1 MNTELEGKTVERILK
16 WFSGRKGTEATV
28 RRVMIPKEI
37 TLEDQNLPVE
47 LRTLLVKWRKE
58 ADVVRGK
65 AEWYAKLAKYYF
77 TFKGVEYVL
86 TPKPFNLSDAD
97 FEIMKI
103 EDDLKGI
110 GCVDILYTGM
120 LD

>member
-1 MNTELEGKTVERILK
+1 MNKIKEQLAKLFHKETMHTAERGALPKELSFEDKDLPDELQGLLLK
-16 WFSGRKGTEATV
+16 WREEA
-28 RRVMIPKEI
+28 
-37 TLEDQNLPVE
+37 
-47 LRTLLVKWRKE
+47 E
-58 ADVVRGK
+58 AVRGK
-65 AEWYAKLAKYYF
+65 ATWYAKLAKYYF

-86 TPKPFNLSDAD
+86 TPKTFSLSDAD

-103 EDDLKGI
+103 EDDLKGL

>member
-1 MNTELEGKTVERILK
+1 MNRIKEWLAKSFRKEPKRQVERVVL
-16 WFSGRKGTEATV
+16 
-28 RRVMIPKEI
+28 PKE
-37 TLEDQNLPVE
+37 LSFADKDLPDE
-47 LRTLLVKWRKE
+47 LQGLLAKWREE
-58 ADVVRGK
+58 AEAVRGK
-65 AEWYAKLAKYYF
+65 ATWYAKLAKYYF

-103 EDDLKGI
+103 EDDLKGL

>member
-1 MNTELEGKTVERILK
+1 MNRIKEMLAK
-16 WFSGRKGTEATV
+16 IFHKEAT
-28 RRVMIPKEI
+28 RLSKRVVLPKE
-37 TLEDQNLPVE
+37 LSFVDKDLPDE
-47 LRTLLVKWRKE
+47 LQGLLAKWREE
-58 ADVVRGK
+58 ADAARGK
-65 AEWYAKLAKYYF
+65 ATWYAKLAKYYF
-77 TFKGVEYVL
+77 TFKGVVYVL

-97 FEIMKI
+97 FEMMRI

>member
-1 MNTELEGKTVERILK
+1 MKKIIERLFRK
-16 WFSGRKGTEATV
+16 VSGSKESGTKV
-28 RRVMIPKEI
+28 SRVNLPKEI
-37 TLEDQNLPVE
+37 ILEDQNLPVE
-47 LRTLLVKWRKE
+47 LRTLLVKWQKE
-58 ADVVRGK
+58 AENVCGK

>member
-1 MNTELEGKTVERILK
+1 MNTELKGKTVERILK

-28 RRVMIPKEI
+28 SRVMVPKEI
-37 TLEDQNLPVE
+37 TFEDQNLPAE

-58 ADVVRGK
+58 AEGVRGK

>member
-1 MNTELEGKTVERILK
+1 MNRIKEMLAK
-16 WFSGRKGTEATV
+16 IFHKETTRRSGRV
-28 RRVMIPKEI
+28 VLPKE
-37 TLEDQNLPVE
+37 LSFADKDLPEDLQVLMA
-47 LRTLLVKWRKE
+47 KWLDDAE
-58 ADVVRGK
+58 TVRGK
-65 AEWYAKLAKYYF
+65 ATWYARLAKYYF

-86 TPKPFNLSDAD
+86 TPKPFNLLDAD

-110 GCVDILYTGM
+110 GCVDILYTGL